1 MKTLKYFESSPSPY
15 IIIRISPCQCRYV
28 SIPPLTNISTTWLPK
43 SASRW
48 KKEMWKYY
56 FLISSCFL
64 EISHNSSVGKINIIG
79 SSSSIFQ
86 FEGRVWFE
94 EPEIIAGK
102 GKAKVGGAVVESI
115 AGHLGLFRSC
125 PSRWIPQ
132 ETCLC
137 QIQSGLRDQD
147 CSGSSSAWCRA
158 KGKVTSGIRFWNQTQ
173 TLSRKINGKN
183 QLNQIKNWS

>member
-1 MKTLKYFESSPSPY
+1 MVDILWLSVTKSTKTSRPSWWKGDFAIANICSDVRTFLKF
-15 IIIRISPCQCRYV
+15 
-28 SIPPLTNISTTWLPK
+28 SI
-43 SASRW
+43 A
-48 KKEMWKYY
+48 
-56 FLISSCFL
+56 
-64 EISHNSSVGKINIIG
+64 
-79 SSSSIFQ
+79 SSSSISQ
-86 FEGRVWFE
+86 FEGRVWFD

-102 GKAKVGGAVVESI
+102 GKAKVGGAVVQSI
-115 AGHLGLFRSC
+115 GGHLGIFRSC
-125 PSRWIPQ
+125 PWRWIPQ

-158 KGKVTSGIRFWNQTQ
+158 KGKVTSGIRFWNQNQ